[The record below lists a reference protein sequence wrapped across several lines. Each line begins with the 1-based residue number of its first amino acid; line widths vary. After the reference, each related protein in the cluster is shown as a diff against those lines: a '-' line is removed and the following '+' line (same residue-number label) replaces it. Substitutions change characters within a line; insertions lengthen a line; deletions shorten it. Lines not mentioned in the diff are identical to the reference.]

1 MDGYQTLTIND
12 FRGGIVEEGRRG
24 PRGSSKFVQGLD
36 IRSGE
41 NTLKCQQALKKDSAS
56 VVTDLV
62 LVIVPATD
70 GNVYAF
76 GDTGKVYQKTG
87 GSWRNVY
94 TDPDGKITGA
104 TEFKSTSNTFLLY
117 ATQTKLKKIT
127 LASADTAS
135 WSTPTTVGSFI
146 NGNDNFHSMRNAI
159 GVVLINDGDVQALYD
174 YEDAFNNAALRM
186 PTGTVGRSIWDR
198 KNRVY
203 IGDRN
208 DVLKSGMLIEWDR
221 LADSWL
227 DKESAKGWGI
237 NAIED
242 FEGGAL
248 CQVGNNGALRY
259 FNLNTITS
267 FKRIPFTG
275 EAYPGGI
282 TTYNELV
289 HVGMFGGT
297 RDGVYSIGRLDKND
311 PLAIAL
317 EYVPSHGKT
326 TGCVIGAVQSTGD
339 DLLVSW
345 KDDTTY
351 GIDNIDTANKAEG
364 IYESLRNTMS
374 KAQVDKLVEWI
385 KVNIKDMPDGCS
397 IEVKWR
403 SSGDSYT
410 AWKSAELADGDTE
423 TGVDEEDSDGS
434 KIIFKAGAQGEEY
447 EVQVLL
453 HPSGNTTPE
462 ILSINSYFNF
472 LGGV

>member
-41 NTLKCQQALKKDSAS
+41 NTLKCQQALKKDSGS

-62 LVIVPATD
+62 LEIVPATD

-76 GDTGKVYQKTG
+76 GDTGKIYRKTSG
-87 GSWRNVY
+87 TWTLVY

-104 TEFKSTSNTFLLY
+104 TEFKSTSNTWLLY
-117 ATQTKLKKIT
+117 ATQTKLKKI
-127 LASADTAS
+127 LLSTAGGA
-135 WSTPTTVGSFI
+135 WGTPTTVGSFI
-146 NGNDNFHSMRNAI
+146 NGNDNFHQMRNAI

-208 DVLKSGMLIEWDR
+208 DVLKSGTLIEWDR

-248 CQVGNNGALRY
+248 CQVGNNGTLRY

-267 FKRIPFTG
+267 FKRIPYTG

-282 TTYNELV
+282 TTHNELI
-289 HVGMFGGT
+289 HIGMFGGT
-297 RDGVYSIGRLDKND
+297 RDGVYAIGRLDKND
-311 PLAIAL
+311 PLAISL
-317 EYVPSHGKT
+317 EYVPSHGKK
-326 TGCVIGAVQSTGD
+326 TGCTIGAVQSTGD

-345 KDDTTY
+345 KDGTTY

-374 KAQVDKLVEWI
+374 RAQVDKLVEWI
-385 KVNIKDMPDGCS
+385 KLNIKEMPDGCS
-397 IEVKWR
+397 VEVKWR

-410 AWKSAELADGDTE
+410 TWKSAELADGDTA
-423 TGVDEEDSDGS
+423 TGVDEEDADGS
-434 KIIFKAGAQGEEY
+434 KIVFKAGAQGEEY